1 MRAELEKRLTD
12 TWYRGKPPSLWMKG
26 LVPLYRA
33 ASQMDRWW
41 KSKQNCADLES
52 NCIVVV
58 GNITAGGSGKT
69 PLVIRLCRILAQA
82 GLSPGVISRGYG
94 RGERELR
101 LVEPGSLPGEVG
113 DEPILI
119 ARQSGVPVIVA
130 ANRCAAARALLE
142 QKVNVI
148 ISDDG
153 LQHYRLP
160 RSMDICVVDGSRG
173 FGNGMLIPAGPM
185 REPIESLASFDY
197 VVINGDANPLPE
209 GIDGQHMG
217 LVAGLLRSLEDG
229 HGWRLAQFR
238 GCSVNA
244 VAGIG
249 HPERF
254 FKLLRQSGIKVIEHA
269 FPDHHDFSDQD
280 FSDMNKDLPILMT
293 EKDAVKCSAL
303 GLRNAWFLSVE
314 AVMPPIWEQN
324 FVRQVMLQVR
334 QESNQRVNHRAN
346 GGGAA

>member
-12 TWYRGKPPSLWMKG
+12 TWYRGKPPAWWMEG
-26 LVPLYRA
+26 LVPLYKA
-33 ASQMDRWW
+33 AGRVDKWW
-41 KSKQNCADLES
+41 KSRNKCKDLES
-52 NCIVVV
+52 ACIIVV

-82 GLSPGVISRGYG
+82 GLTPGVISRGYG
-94 RGERELR
+94 RGERRLR
-101 LVEPGSLPGEVG
+101 LVKPGSQPGEVG

-119 ARQSGVPVIVA
+119 ARQAEVPVIVA
-130 ANRCAAARALLE
+130 ADRCAAARALFE
-142 QKVNVI
+142 HQVNVV

-160 RSMDICVVDGSRG
+160 RSMNICVVDGSRG
-173 FGNGMLIPAGPM
+173 FGNGRLIPAGPM
-185 REPIESLASFDY
+185 REPIERLASFDH
-197 VVINGDANPLPE
+197 VVINGDSNPLPPGVE
-209 GIDGQHMG
+209 GQHMG
-217 LVAGLLRSLEDG
+217 LVAGLLRSLDDG

-254 FKLLRQSGIKVIEHA
+254 FGLLRQSGIKVIEHA
-269 FPDHHDFSDQD
+269 FPDHHDFSDRD
-280 FSDMNKDLPILMT
+280 FADMKGDLPILMT
-293 EKDAVKCSAL
+293 EKDAVKCTDL

-314 AVMPPIWEQN
+314 AVMPPVWEQR
-324 FVRQVMLQVR
+324 FVHQVMLQVR
-334 QESNQRVNHRAN
+334 QA
-346 GGGAA
+346 GGAG